1 MSLAQALAD
10 AGKEAGMRQLAGI
23 MIKNALDAQV
33 HALPFS
39 SSHECHPNT
48 FFQCFDRMTACMRK
62 R

>member
-33 HALPFS
+33 RVAVLRMNVTKTHFYQS
-39 SSHECHPNT
+39 FH
-48 FFQCFDRMTACMRK
+48 RMTACMR
-62 R
+62 RR